1 MAKVSL
7 RKIEEDVSL
16 LSSQEQLLL
25 VERLIH
31 RMRTVKP
38 ESQKG
43 EAAAWDE
50 LYGLGKGVWQG
61 QDAQEHVT
69 TLREDR

>member
-1 MAKVSL
+1 MGRVSL
-7 RKIEEDVSL
+7 RKIEEQVSL
-16 LSSQEQLLL
+16 LSSREQLLL

-31 RMRTVKP
+31 RMRTAEPV
-38 ESQKG
+38 SQMSG
-43 EAAAWDE
+43 VASWEE

>member
-1 MAKVSL
+1 MGRVSL

-31 RMRTVKP
+31 RMRTAKP
-38 ESQKG
+38 ASQTV

-69 TLREDR
+69 NLREDR